1 MRSASLSRL
10 ISRAVLATVMVLPA
24 LAQDATTSE
33 SADRSTFAGS
43 GGTLTM
49 VTKGSSGFSG
59 SLGASFSSSDD
70 VFGNRRGNRYDATVG
85 GTLIED
91 RLHFFAS
98 GGQQQSRAVAFNDI
112 QPLGGAAPSNGTAL
126 DARMYANLGDRH
138 TLGAMFSR
146 NDQPAVSTVLPA
158 NVSLPT
164 TFLSMR
170 YTGIVTDSMF
180 FTANISRRSIQSN
193 SGVLPIE

>member
-1 MRSASLSRL
+1 MRTAPLFRL
-10 ISRAVLATVMVLPA
+10 ISRALLASVMVVPA
-24 LAQDATTSE
+24 LAQDATTDR
-33 SADRSTFAGS
+33 SAERSTFAGS

-49 VTKGSSGFSG
+49 VTKSSSGFSG

-112 QPLGGAAPSNGTAL
+112 QPLGAAPANGSAL

-146 NDQPAVSTVLPA
+146 NDQPVVSTTLPMNA
-158 NVSLPT
+158 SLPT
-164 TFLSMR
+164 SFLSMR
-170 YTGIVTDSMF
+170 YTGIVSDSMF
-180 FTANISRRSIQSN
+180 FTANLSRRSIQSN
-193 SGVLPIE
+193 SGVLPVE